1 MSWTRVLSIDDPA
14 ARQNAFVNSDFRA
27 LPKKKGAFLMKV
39 TQLGMNRV
47 WITRYSL
54 SLPQLNAFTINP
66 ERTAIG
72 FLTDSGS
79 SLRYCGANIL
89 PGDIIINRAGAE
101 GHQLTDTA
109 LHSGMISLAIDDLDT
124 ALEAVVGCNF
134 THKLEKPFIRADPA
148 LMSRLLN
155 LHKAVGRLARD
166 TPEIL
171 ELPEV
176 CRALEEQLIHLM
188 VRCLAEGVGIEITTG
203 ARRHDRIIVRF
214 EEFLTAHPDRPLYL
228 TEICA
233 GIGVA
238 ERTLRAA
245 CEDHLGMGP
254 IRYLALRRMH
264 LVRRAL
270 QHADP
275 SRSTVTHIVTDHGF
289 WELGRFSVAYR
300 TLFGESPSETLRR
313 PAERLEADPHRPFS
327 IPTSRNRGQ
336 TDGVSGGHQCQHRLP
351 TIAIKPVPAKVEEP
365 PNKSHRATRIA

>member
-1 MSWTRVLSIDDPA
+1 MPWTRVLSIDDPA
-14 ARQNAFVNSDFRA
+14 ACQNAFVNADLRVF
-27 LPKKKGAFLMKV
+27 PKEKGAFLLKV

-54 SLPQLNAFTINP
+54 LLPQLDAFTINP

-79 SLRYCGANIL
+79 SLRYCGTKIH

-101 GHQLTDTA
+101 GHQLTDTT
-109 LHSGMISLAIDDLDT
+109 LHSGMISLSTDDLDA

-134 THKLEKPFIRADPA
+134 MDKLKKPVVRAEPA
-148 LMSRLLN
+148 LVSRLKN
-155 LHKAVGRLARD
+155 LHKAVGRLAHD

-171 ELPEV
+171 EFPEV
-176 CRALEEQLIHLM
+176 CHAMEEQLVHLM
-188 VRCLAEGVGIEITTG
+188 VRCLAEGVGIKMTTG
-203 ARRHDRIIVRF
+203 ARRHDRIIARF
-214 EEFLTAHPDRPLYL
+214 EEFLAAHPDQPLYL

-245 CEDHLGMGP
+245 CDEHLGMGP
-254 IRYLALRRMH
+254 IRYLTLRRMY

-275 SRSTVTHIVTDHGF
+275 SKSTVTRIVTDHGF

-300 TLFGESPSETLRR
+300 TLFGEPPSETLRR
-313 PAERLEADPHRPFS
+313 HARQPEINLAPRSAVS
-327 IPTSRNRGQ
+327 IDSAVG
-336 TDGVSGGHQCQHRLP
+336 LP
-351 TIAIKPVPAKVEEP
+351 
-365 PNKSHRATRIA
+365 N